1 MVEGKIYMIL
11 VDLNQ
16 VLISNLMA
24 QTRGN
29 LTEIPDKDMIRHMVL
44 NSLRG
49 YNLKFKEEYGTQV
62 LCADGANPWRRDYFP
77 FYKHARK
84 KGRDES
90 SRDWNQVFKTIGE
103 IRDEIAQNFPY
114 IVLHIDK
121 VEADDI
127 IGVLVKEYHTKD
139 KIMIIS
145 GDKDF
150 IQLQKYPNVKQYAPI
165 QKKFV
170 ESEDPVNFLHEQI
183 IKGDRSD
190 GVPNILS
197 ADDVFVTGTK
207 QRPINKKRLE
217 EWANISNIP
226 LGSETKK
233 YYERNKQLIDLDEIP
248 SLIYN
253 DIKSKYIN
261 YKVNDRTLLLSYFIE
276 NKLRSLIENINDF

>member
-1 MVEGKIYMIL
+1 MIL

-24 QTRGN
+24 QTRGMVDE
-29 LTEIPDKDMIRHMVL
+29 LPDKSMLRHMVL

-49 YNLKFKEEYGTQV
+49 YNLKFKHEYGTII
-62 LCADGANPWRRDYFP
+62 LCADGANPWRRGIFP
-77 FYKHARK
+77 NYKHSRR
-84 KGRDES
+84 KGREEDTKDWS
-90 SRDWNQVFKTIGE
+90 SLFKMIGE
-103 IRDEIAQNFPY
+103 IREELAQNFPY
-114 IVLHIDK
+114 ITLHIDG

-127 IGVLVKEYHTKD
+127 IAVLVKENYTKE
-139 KIMIIS
+139 KIMIVS

-150 IQLQKYPNVKQYAPI
+150 IQLHKYEVVKQYAPI

-170 ESEDPVNFLHEQI
+170 EDPDPVKFLHEQI

-197 ADDVFVTGTK
+197 ADNVFVIKEK

-217 EWANISNIP
+217 EWADIENIP

-233 YYERNKQLIDLDEIP
+233 YYERNKKLIDLGEIP
-248 SLIYN
+248 GHIYS
-253 DIKSKYIN
+253 DIKTKYDN
-261 YKVNDRTLLLSYFIE
+261 YKVNNRTLLLTYFIE
-276 NKLRSLIENINDF
+276 NKLKTLIENINDF

>member
-1 MVEGKIYMIL
+1 MIL

-24 QTRGN
+24 QTRGQFDD
-29 LTEIPDKDMIRHMVL
+29 LPDKDMLRHMVL

-49 YNLKFKEEYGTQV
+49 YNLKFKDEYGTPV
-62 LCADGANPWRRDYFP
+62 LCADGANTWRKDIFP
-77 FYKHARK
+77 NYKFKRK
-84 KGRDES
+84 KTRDES
-90 SRDWNQVFKTIGE
+90 GIDWSALFQMIGE

-127 IGVLVKEYHTKD
+127 IAVLVKECYSKE
-139 KIMIIS
+139 KIMIVS

-150 IQLQKYPNVKQYAPI
+150 IQLHKYPNVKQYAPI

-217 EWANISNIP
+217 EWTNIENIP

-233 YYERNKQLIDLDEIP
+233 YYERNKKLIDLDEIP
-248 SLIYN
+248 GLIYN

>member
-1 MVEGKIYMIL
+1 MIL

-24 QTRGN
+24 QTRGQFDE
-29 LTEIPDKDMIRHMVL
+29 LPDKNMLRHMVL
-44 NSLRG
+44 NSIRG
-49 YNLKFKEEYGTQV
+49 YNLKFKDEYGTPV
-62 LCADGANPWRRDYFP
+62 LCADGANPWRRDIFAN
-77 FYKHARK
+77 YKFKRK
-84 KGRDES
+84 QSRDES
-90 SRDWNQVFKTIGE
+90 GIDWSALFQMIGE

-127 IGVLVKEYHTKD
+127 IAVLVKENHTKE
-139 KIMIIS
+139 KIMIVS

-150 IQLQKYPNVKQYAPI
+150 IQLHKYPNVKQYAPI

-170 ESEDPVNFLHEQI
+170 ENEDPINYLHEQV

-217 EWANISNIP
+217 EWANIENIP

-233 YYERNKQLIDLDEIP
+233 YYERNKKLIDLDEIP
-248 SLIYN
+248 GLIYN

-261 YKVNDRTLLLSYFIE
+261 YKVNDRTLLLTYFIE
-276 NKLRSLIENINDF
+276 NKLKSLIENINDF

>member
-1 MVEGKIYMIL
+1 MIL

-24 QTRGN
+24 QTRGQLN
-29 LTEIPDKDMIRHMVL
+29 GLPDKDMLRHMVL
-44 NSLRG
+44 NSIRG

-62 LCADGANPWRRDYFP
+62 LCADGANPWRRDIFLN
-77 FYKHARK
+77 YKFKRK
-84 KGRDES
+84 QNRDES
-90 SRDWNQVFKTIGE
+90 SIDWSALFQMIGE
-103 IRDEIAQNFPY
+103 IRDEIAQNFSY
-114 IVLHIDK
+114 VVLHIDK

-127 IGVLVKEYHTKD
+127 IAVLVKEYHSKE

-150 IQLQKYPNVKQYAPI
+150 IQLHRYPNVKQYAPI

-170 ESEDPVNFLHEQI
+170 EDEDPVKYLHEQI

-207 QRPINKKRLE
+207 QKPINKKRLE
-217 EWANISNIP
+217 EWANIENIP

-233 YYERNKQLIDLDEIP
+233 YYERNKKLIDLEEIP
-248 SLIYN
+248 GLIYN
-253 DIKSKYIN
+253 DILNKYKT
-261 YKVNDRTLLLSYFIE
+261 YTVPSRSLLLTYFIE
-276 NKLRSLIENINDF
+276 NKLKSLIENINDF

>member
-1 MVEGKIYMIL
+1 MIL

-24 QTRGN
+24 QTRGQFDE
-29 LTEIPDKDMIRHMVL
+29 LPDKDMLRHMVL

-49 YNLKFKEEYGTQV
+49 YNLKFKQEYGTAI
-62 LCADGANPWRRDYFP
+62 LCADGADPWRRDIFP
-77 FYKHARK
+77 NYKFKRK
-84 KGRDES
+84 QNREES
-90 SRDWNQVFKTIGE
+90 SIDWNALFTMIGE
-103 IRDEIAQNFPY
+103 IRDEIAKNFPY

-127 IGVLVKEYHTKD
+127 IAVLVKENHDKE

-150 IQLQKYPNVKQYAPI
+150 IQLHKYPNVKQYAPI
-165 QKKFV
+165 QKKFI
-170 ESEDPVNFLHEQI
+170 ESDDPKNFLHEQV

-190 GVPNILS
+190 GIPNILS

-217 EWANISNIP
+217 EWANIDTIP

-233 YYERNKQLIDLDEIP
+233 YYERNKKLIDLDEIP
-248 SLIYN
+248 GHIYN
-253 DIKSKYIN
+253 DINSKYKN
-261 YKVNDRTLLLSYFIE
+261 YKVNDRTLLLTYFIE
-276 NKLRSLIENINDF
+276 NKLKTLIENINDF

>member
-1 MVEGKIYMIL
+1 MIL

-29 LTEIPDKDMIRHMVL
+29 LDELPDKDMIRHMVL

-49 YNLKFKEEYGTQV
+49 YNLKFKQEYGTQV
-62 LCADGANPWRRDYFP
+62 LCADGANPWRRDLFQH
-77 FYKHARK
+77 YKHARK
-84 KGRDES
+84 KGRAES
-90 SRDWNQVFKTIGE
+90 SRDWEQVFKTISE

-114 IVLHIDK
+114 IVLHINK

-127 IGVLVKEYHTKD
+127 IAVLVKEFHTKE
-139 KIMIIS
+139 KIMIVS

-150 IQLQKYPNVKQYAPI
+150 IQLHKYPNVKQYAPI
-165 QKKFV
+165 QKKFI
-170 ESEDPVNFLHEQI
+170 EDKDPIKFLHEQI

-190 GVPNILS
+190 GIPNILS
-197 ADDVFVTGTK
+197 PDDIFTTGEK

-217 EWANISNIP
+217 EWANIENIP

-233 YYERNKQLIDLDEIP
+233 YYERNKKLIDLNEIP
-248 SLIYN
+248 GLIHN
-253 DIKSKYIN
+253 DILSKYNN
-261 YKVNDRTLLLSYFIE
+261 YNINDRTKLLTYFIE
-276 NKLRSLIENINDF
+276 NKLKSLIENINDF

>member
-1 MVEGKIYMIL
+1 MIL

-24 QTRGN
+24 QTRGMVDE
-29 LTEIPDKDMIRHMVL
+29 LPDKSMLRHMVL

-49 YNLKFKEEYGTQV
+49 YNLKFKQEYGMTI
-62 LCADGANPWRRDYFP
+62 LCADGANPWRRDIFP
-77 FYKHARK
+77 NYKHSRR
-84 KGRDES
+84 KGREEDTKDWS
-90 SRDWNQVFKTIGE
+90 SLFKMIGE
-103 IRDEIAQNFPY
+103 IREELTQNFPY
-114 IVLHIDK
+114 ITLHIDG

-127 IGVLVKEYHTKD
+127 IAVLVKENYTKE
-139 KIMIIS
+139 KIMIVS

-150 IQLQKYPNVKQYAPI
+150 IQLHKYKGVKQYAPI

-170 ESEDPVNFLHEQI
+170 EDPDPVKFLHEQI

-197 ADDVFVTGTK
+197 ADNVFVIKEK

-217 EWANISNIP
+217 EWADIENIP

-233 YYERNKQLIDLDEIP
+233 YYERNKKLIDLGEIP
-248 SLIYN
+248 GHIYN
-253 DIKSKYIN
+253 DIKTKYDN
-261 YKVNDRTLLLSYFIE
+261 YKVNNRTLLLTYFIE
-276 NKLRSLIENINDF
+276 NKLKTLIENINDF

>member
-1 MVEGKIYMIL
+1 MIL

-24 QTRGN
+24 QTRGQFSD
-29 LTEIPDKDMIRHMVL
+29 LPDKDMLRHMVL
-44 NSLRG
+44 NSIRG

-62 LCADGANPWRRDYFP
+62 LCADGANPWRRDIFLN
-77 FYKHARK
+77 YKFKRK
-84 KGRDES
+84 QNRDES
-90 SRDWNQVFKTIGE
+90 SIDWSALFQMIGE
-103 IRDEIAQNFPY
+103 IRDEIAQNFSY
-114 IVLHIDK
+114 VVLHIDK

-127 IGVLVKEYHTKD
+127 IAVLVKEYHSKE

-150 IQLQKYPNVKQYAPI
+150 IQLHRYPNVKQYAPI

-170 ESEDPVNFLHEQI
+170 EDADPVKYLHEQI

-217 EWANISNIP
+217 EWANIENIP

-233 YYERNKQLIDLDEIP
+233 YYERNKKLIDLGEIP
-248 SLIYN
+248 GLIYN
-253 DIKSKYIN
+253 DILNKYKT
-261 YKVNDRTLLLSYFIE
+261 YTVPSRSLLLTYFIE
-276 NKLRSLIENINDF
+276 NKLKSLIENINDF

>member
-1 MVEGKIYMIL
+1 MIL

-24 QTRGN
+24 QTRGQ
-29 LTEIPDKDMIRHMVL
+29 LEELPDKNMLRHMVL

-49 YNLKFKEEYGTQV
+49 YNLKFKDEYGTPV
-62 LCADGANPWRRDYFP
+62 LCADGGNTWRRDFFP
-77 FYKHARK
+77 NYKYKRK

-90 SRDWNQVFKTIGE
+90 DVDWPVLFQMIGE

-114 IVLHIDK
+114 VVLHIDK

-127 IGVLVKEYHTKD
+127 IAVLVKEYHTKE
-139 KIMIIS
+139 KIMIVS

-150 IQLQKYPNVKQYAPI
+150 IQLHRYPNVKQYAPI

-170 ESEDPVNFLHEQI
+170 ENDDPVKYLHEQV

-217 EWANISNIP
+217 EWANIENIP

-233 YYERNKQLIDLDEIP
+233 YYERNKKLIDLDEIP
-248 SLIYN
+248 GLIYN

-261 YKVNDRTLLLSYFIE
+261 YKVNDRTLLLTYFIE
-276 NKLRSLIENINDF
+276 NKLKSLIENINDF

>member
-1 MVEGKIYMIL
+1 MIL

-24 QTRGN
+24 QTRGQFDD
-29 LTEIPDKDMIRHMVL
+29 LPDKDMLRHMVL

-49 YNLKFKEEYGTQV
+49 YNLKFKDEYGTPV
-62 LCADGANPWRRDYFP
+62 LCADGANTWRKDIFP
-77 FYKHARK
+77 NYKFKRK
-84 KGRDES
+84 KTRDES
-90 SRDWNQVFKTIGE
+90 GIDWSALFKMIGE

-127 IGVLVKEYHTKD
+127 IAVLVKECYSKE
-139 KIMIIS
+139 KIMIVS

-150 IQLQKYPNVKQYAPI
+150 IQLHKYPNVKQYAPI

-217 EWANISNIP
+217 EWTNIENIP

-233 YYERNKQLIDLDEIP
+233 YYERNKKLIDLDEIP

>member
-1 MVEGKIYMIL
+1 MIL

-24 QTRGN
+24 QTRGQ
-29 LTEIPDKDMIRHMVL
+29 LEELPDKNMLRHMVL

-49 YNLKFKEEYGTQV
+49 YNLKFKDEYGTPV
-62 LCADGANPWRRDYFP
+62 LCADGGNTWRRDFFP
-77 FYKHARK
+77 NYKYKRK

-90 SRDWNQVFKTIGE
+90 DVDWPVLFQMIGE

-114 IVLHIDK
+114 VVLHIDK

-127 IGVLVKEYHTKD
+127 IAVLVKEYHTKE
-139 KIMIIS
+139 KIMIVS

-150 IQLQKYPNVKQYAPI
+150 IQLHRYPNVKQYAPI

-170 ESEDPVNFLHEQI
+170 ENDDPVKYLHEQV

-217 EWANISNIP
+217 EWANIENIP

-233 YYERNKQLIDLDEIP
+233 YYERNKKLIDLDEIP
-248 SLIYN
+248 GLIYN

-261 YKVNDRTLLLSYFIE
+261 YKVNDRTLLLTYFIE
-276 NKLRSLIENINDF
+276 NKLKSLIENINDFW

>member
-1 MVEGKIYMIL
+1 MIL

-24 QTRGN
+24 HTRGQ
-29 LTEIPDKDMIRHMVL
+29 LDEIPDKDMLRHMVL
-44 NSLRG
+44 NSIRG
-49 YNLKFKEEYGTQV
+49 YNLKFKQEYGTPV
-62 LCADGANPWRRDYFP
+62 LCADGSNPWRRDFFP
-77 FYKHARK
+77 HYKHARR

-90 SRDWNQVFKTIGE
+90 TKDWTSLFQLIGE
-103 IRDEIAQNFPY
+103 IREEIAQNFPY
-114 IVLHIDK
+114 IVLHIDR

-127 IGVLVKEYHTKD
+127 IAVLVKENHSKE
-139 KIMIIS
+139 KIMIVS

-170 ESEDPVNFLHEQI
+170 EGEDPIIYLHEQI

-197 ADDVFVTGTK
+197 PDDVFVTGTK

-217 EWANISNIP
+217 EWANIENIP

-233 YYERNKQLIDLDEIP
+233 YYERNKKLIDLDEIP
-248 SLIYN
+248 GLIYN
-253 DIKSKYIN
+253 DILNKYKT
-261 YKVNDRTLLLSYFIE
+261 YKVNDRTLLLTYFIE
-276 NKLRSLIENINDF
+276 NKLKSLIENINDF

>member
-1 MVEGKIYMIL
+1 MIL

-24 QTRGN
+24 QTRGQFDD
-29 LTEIPDKDMIRHMVL
+29 LQDKDMLRHMVL
-44 NSLRG
+44 NSIRG
-49 YNLKFKEEYGTQV
+49 YNIKFKEEYGTPV
-62 LCADGANPWRRDYFP
+62 LCADGANPWRRDFFP
-77 FYKHARK
+77 NYKYKRK

-90 SRDWNQVFKTIGE
+90 EIDWSALFQMIGE
-103 IRDEIAQNFPY
+103 IRDEIAKNFPY

-127 IGVLVKEYHTKD
+127 IAVLVKENHTKE
-139 KIMIIS
+139 KIMIVS

-150 IQLQKYPNVKQYAPI
+150 IQLHKYPNVKQYAPI

-170 ESEDPVNFLHEQI
+170 EDEDPVRFLHEQV

-197 ADDVFVTGTK
+197 PDDVFVTGTK

-217 EWANISNIP
+217 EWANIENIP

-233 YYERNKQLIDLDEIP
+233 YYERNKKLIDLDQIP
-248 SLIYN
+248 GLIYN
-253 DIKSKYIN
+253 DILSKYN
-261 YKVNDRTLLLSYFIE
+261 TYKVNDRTLLLTYFIE
-276 NKLRSLIENINDF
+276 NKLKSLIENINDF

>member
-1 MVEGKIYMIL
+1 MIL

-24 QTRGN
+24 QTRGAVDE
-29 LTEIPDKDMIRHMVL
+29 LPDKSMLRHMVL

-49 YNLKFKEEYGTQV
+49 YNLKFKDEYGLAV
-62 LCADGANPWRRDYFP
+62 LCADGANPWRRDIFP
-77 FYKHARK
+77 NYKFKRK
-84 KGRDES
+84 KNRDES
-90 SRDWNQVFKTIGE
+90 GIDWSALFSMISE
-103 IRDEIAQNFPY
+103 IREELTQNFPY
-114 IVLHIDK
+114 ITLHIDG

-127 IGVLVKEYHTKD
+127 IAVLVKENYTKE
-139 KIMIIS
+139 KIMIVS

-150 IQLQKYPNVKQYAPI
+150 IQLHKYKGVKQYAPI

-170 ESEDPVNFLHEQI
+170 ESDDPINYLHEQV

-217 EWANISNIP
+217 EWADIENIP

-233 YYERNKQLIDLDEIP
+233 YYERNKKLIDLDEIP
-248 SLIYN
+248 DLIYN
-253 DIKSKYIN
+253 DIKEKYIN
-261 YKVNDRTLLLSYFIE
+261 YKVKDRTLLLTYFIE
-276 NKLRSLIENINDF
+276 NKLKSLIENINDF

>member
-1 MVEGKIYMIL
+1 MIL

-16 VLISNLMA
+16 VLILNLMA
-24 QTRGN
+24 QTRGQFDD
-29 LTEIPDKDMIRHMVL
+29 LPDKDMLRHMVL

-49 YNLKFKEEYGTQV
+49 YNLKFKDEYGTPV
-62 LCADGANPWRRDYFP
+62 LCADGANTWRKDIFP
-77 FYKHARK
+77 NYKFKRK
-84 KGRDES
+84 KTRDES
-90 SRDWNQVFKTIGE
+90 GIDWSALFQMIGE

-127 IGVLVKEYHTKD
+127 IAVLVKECYSKE
-139 KIMIIS
+139 KIMIVS

-150 IQLQKYPNVKQYAPI
+150 IQLHKYPNVKQYAPI

-217 EWANISNIP
+217 EWTNIENIP

-233 YYERNKQLIDLDEIP
+233 YYERNKKLIDLDEIP

>member
-1 MVEGKIYMIL
+1 MIL

-24 QTRGN
+24 QTRGQLN
-29 LTEIPDKDMIRHMVL
+29 GLPDKDMLRHMVL
-44 NSLRG
+44 NSIRG

-62 LCADGANPWRRDYFP
+62 LCADGANPWRRDIFLN
-77 FYKHARK
+77 YKFKRK
-84 KGRDES
+84 QNRDES
-90 SRDWNQVFKTIGE
+90 SIDWSALFQMIGE
-103 IRDEIAQNFPY
+103 IRDEIAQNFSY
-114 IVLHIDK
+114 VVLHIDK

-127 IGVLVKEYHTKD
+127 IAVLVKEYHSKE

-150 IQLQKYPNVKQYAPI
+150 IQLHRYPNVKQYAPI

-170 ESEDPVNFLHEQI
+170 EDEDPVKYLHEQI

-207 QRPINKKRLE
+207 QKPINKKRLE
-217 EWANISNIP
+217 EWANIENIP

-233 YYERNKQLIDLDEIP
+233 YYERNKKLIDLGEIP
-248 SLIYN
+248 GLIYN
-253 DIKSKYIN
+253 DILNKYKT
-261 YKVNDRTLLLSYFIE
+261 YTVPSRSLLLTYFIE
-276 NKLRSLIENINDF
+276 NKLKSLIENINDF

>member
-1 MVEGKIYMIL
+1 MIL

-24 QTRGN
+24 QTRGQLN
-29 LTEIPDKDMIRHMVL
+29 GLPDKDMLRHMVL
-44 NSLRG
+44 NSIRG

-62 LCADGANPWRRDYFP
+62 LCADGANPWRRDIFLN
-77 FYKHARK
+77 YKFKRK
-84 KGRDES
+84 QNRDES
-90 SRDWNQVFKTIGE
+90 SIDWSALFQMIGE
-103 IRDEIAQNFPY
+103 IRDEIAQNFSY
-114 IVLHIDK
+114 VVLHIDK

-127 IGVLVKEYHTKD
+127 IAVLVKEYHSKE

-150 IQLQKYPNVKQYAPI
+150 IQLHRYPNVKQYAPI

-170 ESEDPVNFLHEQI
+170 EDEDPIKYLHEQI

-207 QRPINKKRLE
+207 QKPINKKRLE
-217 EWANISNIP
+217 EWANIENIP

-233 YYERNKQLIDLDEIP
+233 YYERNKKLIDLEEIP
-248 SLIYN
+248 GLIYN
-253 DIKSKYIN
+253 DILNKYKT
-261 YKVNDRTLLLSYFIE
+261 YTVPSRSLLLTYFIE
-276 NKLRSLIENINDF
+276 NKLKSLIENINDF

>member
-1 MVEGKIYMIL
+1 MIL

-24 QTRGN
+24 QTRGQFDD
-29 LTEIPDKDMIRHMVL
+29 LPDKNMLRHMVL
-44 NSLRG
+44 NSIRG
-49 YNLKFKEEYGTQV
+49 YNLKFKEEYGNPI
-62 LCADGANPWRRDYFP
+62 LCADGANPWRRDIFHN
-77 FYKHARK
+77 YKFKRK
-84 KGRDES
+84 QNRDES
-90 SRDWNQVFKTIGE
+90 GIDWSALFQMIGE

-127 IGVLVKEYHTKD
+127 IAVLVKENNTKE
-139 KIMIIS
+139 KIMIVS

-150 IQLQKYPNVKQYAPI
+150 IQLHKYPNVKQYAPI

-170 ESEDPVNFLHEQI
+170 EDEDPVRFLHEQI

-197 ADDVFVTGTK
+197 PDDVFVTGTK

-217 EWANISNIP
+217 EWANIENIP

-233 YYERNKQLIDLDEIP
+233 YFERNKKLIDLDQIP
-248 SLIYN
+248 SHIYN
-253 DIKSKYIN
+253 DILNKYN
-261 YKVNDRTLLLSYFIE
+261 TYKVNDRTLLLTYFIE
-276 NKLRSLIENINDF
+276 NKLKSLIENINDF